1 MAEGSAYSSDQNTT
15 GHELRDKV
23 GEQFDRVAG
32 NVEGI
37 AKSVAER
44 GREAGENVQAVAG
57 NINSAVNASVKD
69 HPMTTLAFAAVMG
82 FVLGAVWKS

>member
-1 MAEGSAYSSDQNTT
+1 MAEGSGYASEHNPT
-15 GHELRDKV
+15 GSEFRDKV

-37 AKSVAER
+37 AKSVADR
-44 GREAGENVQAVAG
+44 SREAGENMQAVAG
-57 NINSAVNASVKD
+57 NINNAVNSSVKD

>member
-1 MAEGSAYSSDQNTT
+1 MAEGNAYSTQDNPT
-15 GHELRDKV
+15 GHEFRDKV

-37 AKSVAER
+37 AKSVADR
-44 GREAGENVQAVAG
+44 SREAGENVQAVAG
-57 NINSAVNASVKD
+57 NLNTAVNASVKD
-69 HPMTTLAFAAVMG
+69 HPMTTLAFAAVLG